1 MANDED
7 FEGITIDADSHAHL
21 LKGHARV
28 VGGVHMRLARAAF
41 DVIKGNGPP
50 HLPREWKVGELA
62 KAMEAERE
70 PATRAKTDEH
80 DRRFES
86 QDERLDAL
94 ASALAEYKAAHH
106 DLDDLVANL
115 ARRLYSLENGE
126 RAAMER
132 LKDLEGRSLDA
143 KGVEALG
150 ARVLLLEN
158 DPARRD
164 HRALLEQ
171 LVQGLAR
178 NTSDLRSLGA
188 LVHPVSYREKR
199 RLERAEAKQAA
210 ADLPLPPA
218 VEPLRPGT
226 DPGPRRQPSHP
237 VAHGQAQPGVRGASA
252 TVYLSTSQAI
262 INRAKKAA
270 KKRGKR

>member
-7 FEGITIDADSHAHL
+7 FVGITIDVNSHAHL
-21 LKGHARV
+21 LRGHARV
-28 VGGVHMRLARAAF
+28 VGGVHMRLAPAAL
-41 DVIKGNGPP
+41 DVIGGNGPP
-50 HLPREWKVGELA
+50 R
-62 KAMEAERE
+62 
-70 PATRAKTDEH
+70 
-80 DRRFES
+80 

-94 ASALAEYKAAHH
+94 ASALAEYEAAHH
-106 DLDDLVANL
+106 DLVDLVANL
-115 ARRLYSLENGE
+115 ARRLSSLENGE

-178 NTSDLRSLGA
+178 NTSDIRALGA

-237 VAHGQAQPGVRGASA
+237 VAYGQAQPGVRGARA
-252 TVYLSTSQAI
+252 TVTF
-262 INRAKKAA
+262 
-270 KKRGKR
+270 